1 MKKKLLVLAPLM
13 ALVLTGCFSRTPTNK
28 KKKSSSTTT
37 AQTSTSGGSTTSG
50 GSSGTSGGTSG
61 GSSGGTSSGTSGTS
75 VVPPGPS
82 HNYGT
87 ADDPLTVAE
96 GRALIDEENPT
107 QQKMFVT
114 GVVKNNQAWNT
125 SYNNINIWITDP
137 NGTDEFE
144 LYGCSLPQG
153 FEPAQPAADAL
164 KGKIIVATG
173 TGKIYNSTYELD
185 KGCQALSIS
194 DVAPTGITITSGD
207 SLVVGGQLELTATVT
222 PAAASQNVTWSID
235 SGSGATLDGNVLTGT
250 AAGSVVVRATATGTN
265 VTTTKTVTITAPSQK
280 LIESITPNPTSLSLT
295 IGDEP
300 AEIALTI
307 LPTDYE
313 EDVSWS
319 VKEGEGVVSIDSN
332 HKIVAEKAGSAV
344 VRIEGSVSKIGVD
357 VPVSVTSG
365 SSLVDA
371 YDAAMAG
378 STASATFTGTV
389 VSKLGNSY
397 VLQDAGHG
405 INVYNHAASASSAAL
420 GKVMEVT
427 ATMKLYNGCPQ
438 TDSVTSA
445 TVKSDGTLP
454 TEADITSKAA
464 LDALHHNVLS
474 KMSNAEFVSKNGD
487 WTSGSSKQF
496 VFKAGSDEIT
506 IQFDKAGYDA
516 VKAGIANTA
525 VAGEHYNLGGM
536 VTGAY
541 KEVNQLTFTG
551 TSTIEKVTAEPT
563 GVTITSGDS
572 VTVGSTLELT
582 ATVQP
587 EGASQAVTWA
597 IKSGSEYASLSAN
610 VLTGTAAGTVVVT
623 ATAAGTTVST
633 EKSIT
638 VNPLILTSL
647 SFTSDSYDFEG
658 GDVIDLNERVTF
670 APSAAEKDLSFQ
682 IKESVES
689 TISDGVLTVS
699 GNDDQFHVIVTDSI
713 SGLND
718 ECTVNVVESVIHVT
732 GVTVSPE
739 QAELNVDDVLEL
751 TVTVSPD
758 DASDKTYTVVSGDP
772 TIVEVTGTNSVTA
785 RSAGNTTVTVTT
797 TDGSF
802 TGTCAIVVHAP
813 VQQGYKLV
821 TDPSTLAAG
830 DKIVIANEAKDYGMK
845 LYADG
850 NNCKGASITVSDNLV
865 TTLGDAGEFELE
877 SAGTAGKFYIKSGT
891 QYLYAASSSGNQL
904 KAKNSKDSANGVWVF
919 TYANGV
925 MTIVADGSS
934 NRNYMRYNPN
944 NGTPIFSCYSSTST
958 TGTLLEVFR
967 YE

>member
-1 MKKKLLVLAPLM
+1 M

-50 GSSGTSGGTSG
+50 GSSGTSGGSSGGTSG
-61 GSSGGTSSGTSGTS
+61 GSSGSTSTPT
-75 VVPPGPS
+75 PPGPT

-87 ADDPLTVAE
+87 PDDPLTVAE

-107 QQKMFVT
+107 QQKMYVT
-114 GVVKNNQAWNT
+114 GVVKRNEAWST
-125 SYNNINIWITDP
+125 QFNNINIWITDP

-144 LYGCSLPQG
+144 IFRCGTLPSG
-153 FEPAQPAADAL
+153 FEPAQPGADAL
-164 KGKIIVATG
+164 VGKTVVATG
-173 TGKIYNSTYELD
+173 TGKIYNTTYELD
-185 KGCQALSIS
+185 QGCEVLSIE
-194 DVAPTGITITSGD
+194 DVAPTGITITSGS

-222 PAAASQNVTWSID
+222 PSAASQDVTWSID

-250 AAGSVVVRATATGTN
+250 AAGSVVVRATATGTS

-300 AEIALTI
+300 AEIGLTI

-474 KMSNAEFVSKNGD
+474 KMSNAEFVSKSGD
-487 WTSGSSKQF
+487 WTDSSSKQF
-496 VFKAGSDEIT
+496 VFKAGSDQIT

-525 VAGEHYNLGGM
+525 VVGEHYNLGGM

-551 TSTIEKVTAEPT
+551 TSTIEKVTADPT

-572 VTVGSTLELT
+572 VTVGSTLDLT

-623 ATAAGTTVST
+623 ATATGTTVST

-670 APSAAEKDLSFQ
+670 DPSAAEKDLSFE
-682 IKESVES
+682 IKEGSSVES

-699 GNDDQFHVIVTDSI
+699 ENDDQFHVIVTDSI
-713 SGLND
+713 SGLDD
-718 ECTVNVVESVIHVT
+718 ECTVNVVESIVHVT

-739 QAELNVDDVLEL
+739 QAEMDIDDVLEL
-751 TVTVSPD
+751 TVTVSPN
-758 DASDKTYTVVSGDP
+758 DASDKTYTVVSADP
-772 TIVEVTGTNSVTA
+772 TVVEVTGTNSVTA
-785 RSAGNTTVTVTT
+785 RSGGNTTVTVTT

-802 TGTCAIVVHAP
+802 TDTCAIVVNAP
-813 VQQGYKLV
+813 APEESVFYTV
-821 TDPSTLAAG
+821 TTNVSGSNNSYAGECDVTVNGIVWNVNGNSQMDPWRFGGKSLTAVDRTLYSKTALAADITKVVMNG
-830 DKIVIANEAKDYGMK
+830 
-845 LYADG
+845 LTDG
-850 NNCKGASITVSDNLV
+850 GSITVNSIKLIVSSEPNGEGTVVSELTESYTKGGSITFVRPSAADWGDCYFKFVFNV
-865 TTLGDAGEFELE
+865 TV
-877 SAGTAGKFYIKSGT
+877 S
-891 QYLYAASSSGNQL
+891 
-904 KAKNSKDSANGVWVF
+904 
-919 TYANGV
+919 
-925 MTIVADGSS
+925 GSS
-934 NRNYMRYNPN
+934 NKYVA
-944 NGTPIFSCYSSTST
+944 FTSADFYA
-958 TGTLLEVFR
+958 LQ
-967 YE
+967 

>member
-1 MKKKLLVLAPLM
+1 M

-28 KKKSSSTTT
+28 KKRSSSTTT
-37 AQTSTSGGSTTSG
+37 AQTSTTGGSVTSG

-75 VVPPGPS
+75 VVPPTPGYD
-82 HNYGT
+82 YGT

-96 GRALIDEENPT
+96 GRALLDKENPT
-107 QQKMFVT
+107 KQKMFVA
-114 GVVKNNQAWNT
+114 GVVKRNEAWST
-125 SYNNINIWITDP
+125 QFNNINIWITDP

-144 LYGCSLPQG
+144 IFRCGTLPSG
-153 FEPAQPAADAL
+153 FEPAQPGADAL
-164 KGKIIVATG
+164 VGKTVVATG

-185 KGCQALSIS
+185 AGCEVLSIK
-194 DVAPTGITITSGD
+194 DVAPEFVTITSGS
-207 SLVVGGQLELTATVT
+207 SLVVGGQLELTATVS
-222 PAAASQNVTWSID
+222 PAAASQDVTWSIE
-235 SGSGATLDGNVLTGT
+235 SGSGATLQGNVLTGT
-250 AAGSVVVRATATGTN
+250 AAGSVVIKATATGTT
-265 VTTTKTVTITAPSQK
+265 VSTTKTVTITAPSQK
-280 LIESITPNPTSLSLT
+280 LIESITPSPTSLSLT

-300 AEIALTI
+300 AEIGLTI

-313 EDVSWS
+313 ETVSWS

-332 HKIVAEKAGSAV
+332 HKIVAEKAGTAV
-344 VRIEGSVSKIGVD
+344 VRIEGATSHVGVD

-405 INVYNHAASASSAAL
+405 INVYNHAASASSATL

-438 TDSVTSA
+438 TNAVSSA
-445 TVKSDGTLP
+445 TAKSDGTVP
-454 TEADITSKAA
+454 AAAEISSKAA

-474 KMSNAEFVSKNGD
+474 KMSNAEFVSKNGE
-487 WTSGSSKQF
+487 WATNASKQF
-496 VFKAGSDEIT
+496 VFKAGTDEIT

-516 VKAGIANTA
+516 AKAAIANAA
-525 VAGEHYNLGGM
+525 VAGEHFNLDGM

-541 KEVNQLTFTG
+541 NNVNQLTFTG
-551 TSTIEKVTAEPT
+551 TSTIEKVTADPT

-572 VTVGSTLELT
+572 VTVGDTLNLT

-587 EGASQAVTWA
+587 EGASQSVTWA
-597 IKSGSEYASLSAN
+597 IKSGSEYASLSGN

-623 ATAAGTTVST
+623 ATATGTEVSS

-658 GDVIDLNERVTF
+658 GAVIDLNERVTF
-670 APSAAEKDLSFQ
+670 SPSAAEKDLAFE
-682 IKESVES
+682 IKEDSGVES
-689 TISDGVLTVS
+689 TISDDVLTVS
-699 GNDDQFHVIVTDSI
+699 ENDDQFHVIVTDNV
-713 SGLND
+713 SGLSD
-718 ECTVNVVESVIHVT
+718 ECTVNVVESIVHVT

-739 QAELNVDDVLEL
+739 QAELDVDDVLEL
-751 TVTVSPD
+751 TITVSPNN
-758 DASDKTYTVVSGDP
+758 ASDKTYTVVSADP
-772 TIVEVTGTNSVTA
+772 TVVEVTGTNSVTA
-785 RSAGNTTVTVTT
+785 RSGGNTSVTVTT

-802 TGTCAIVVHAP
+802 QASCAIVVHAP

-845 LYADG
+845 LYSDG
-850 NNCKGASITVSDNLV
+850 NNCKATSITVSDNLV
-865 TTLGDAGEFELE
+865 TTLGEAGEFELE

-944 NGTPIFSCYSSTST
+944 NGSPIFSCYASTSS